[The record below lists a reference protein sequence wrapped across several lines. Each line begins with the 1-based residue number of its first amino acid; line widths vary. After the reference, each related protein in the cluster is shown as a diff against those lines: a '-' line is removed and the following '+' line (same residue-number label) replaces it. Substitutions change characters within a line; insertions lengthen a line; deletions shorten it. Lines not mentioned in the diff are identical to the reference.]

1 MNVNI
6 ESLEVSYLELTKLDQ
21 VNSRFSILWIAFDI
35 STHSNTGSSIIS
47 RNISTNQPQ
56 SLACTVALLLTRYN
70 HQGVS
75 TAEETAHFQ
84 FSYFE
89 NKSCSRP
96 GK

>member
-35 STHSNTGSSIIS
+35 STQSNTGNSIIS

-56 SLACTVALLLTRYN
+56 SLA
-70 HQGVS
+70 
-75 TAEETAHFQ
+75 
-84 FSYFE
+84 
-89 NKSCSRP
+89 
-96 GK
+96 